1 MKAWW
6 EGLSFRDRRISIIGG
21 AVLTVLLLY
30 ALVWDPLH
38 RGVAQLRDANGEQ
51 RAVLNWM
58 QQSSQEVRA
67 LQGVARVDA
76 AARGGESLLSLVDRT
91 AKLGRL
97 AGTLKKAQPEGDGK
111 VQVWFEQAPFDELVP
126 WLEQLSRQYGIQLE
140 NAQFER
146 QLPGIV
152 NARIT
157 LREPA

>member
-1 MKAWW
+1 MKIWW
-6 EGLSFRDRRISIIGG
+6 EGLSIRDRRIIIIGG
-21 AVLTVLLLY
+21 ALLTVLMLY

-38 RGVAQLRDANGEQ
+38 RGVAHLRDANDEQ

-58 QQSSQEVRA
+58 QKASQEVRA

-76 AARGGESLLSLVDRT
+76 AVRGGESLLSLVDRT
-91 AKLGRL
+91 TKIGRL
-97 AGTLKKAQPEGDGK
+97 AGTLKKVQPDGDGK

-126 WLEQLSRQYGIQLE
+126 WLEQLGRQYGVQLE

-152 NARIT
+152 NARLT
-157 LREPA
+157 LREPV